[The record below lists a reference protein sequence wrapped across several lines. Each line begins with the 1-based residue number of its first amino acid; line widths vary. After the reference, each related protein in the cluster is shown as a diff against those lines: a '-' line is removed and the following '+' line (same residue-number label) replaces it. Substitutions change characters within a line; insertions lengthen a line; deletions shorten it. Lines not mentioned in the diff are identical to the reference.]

1 MADDSMI
8 SQSCHVDMVLQ
19 LFQGGWPFEEYK
31 PVVLLQQKAE
41 RLRLFS
47 PLCTPCLTSRRR
59 APPPVRSTKV
69 IRRRAMLLTSTRTS
83 LPGSHLLLTSRSYLG
98 DSLFF
103 PFYRIK
109 NPLAGIPKA
118 QLLSNVE
125 QFAKERGMSDIS
137 DLLKKGALVAQ
148 DPASFEK
155 ITELDE
161 DEKTALRREVTH
173 KWSQPRMLYLTI
185 ILCSIGAAVQYVRY
199 LILSFGFHR

>member
-1 MADDSMI
+1 
-8 SQSCHVDMVLQ
+8 
-19 LFQGGWPFEEYK
+19 
-31 PVVLLQQKAE
+31 
-41 RLRLFS
+41 
-47 PLCTPCLTSRRR
+47 
-59 APPPVRSTKV
+59 
-69 IRRRAMLLTSTRTS
+69 
-83 LPGSHLLLTSRSYLG
+83 
-98 DSLFF
+98 
-103 PFYRIK
+103 
-109 NPLAGIPKA
+109 
-118 QLLSNVE
+118 
-125 QFAKERGMSDIS
+125 MSDIS